1 MTSYHA
7 LPSLQYP
14 VLKTFM
20 SQASK
25 FQNLEMWKKPV
36 FFLLSLYMIIPLHV
50 PLLISLNGTTFL
62 HCSNNVINIC
72 DFFPY
77 LHLAPFLTLQTEESF
92 FLISSCVTFIS
103 WLFYSAHP
111 LLLFSAFF
119 FFLFLQHFFKESSTK
134 IAKSCQI

>member
-1 MTSYHA
+1 MVRIA
-7 LPSLQYP
+7 WLPIMHCPASSTQCSRHLCLKLLSSRTWRCGKSQY
-14 VLKTFM
+14 
-20 SQASK
+20 
-25 FQNLEMWKKPV
+25 

-119 FFLFLQHFFKESSTK
+119 FPFSATFF
-134 IAKSCQI
+134 